1 MKTIFP
7 RHKPIP
13 KNDKTLTRWQKF
25 AKEKG
30 ILKKKSKFIEKLIS
44 KIILNIFLIEI

>member
-44 KIILNIFLIEI
+44 KIILSIFLIEI